1 MTIHPHYDYIIS
13 GSGCAGLSLLMRM
26 MQEPFFDEKQ
36 ILVVDK
42 APKTSNDRTWC
53 FWERGEG
60 LFEPLV
66 YRHWN
71 EVDFYS
77 SYFSATLPLSP
88 YRYKMIRGIDFYR
101 HIQELAATKNN
112 IHFLYETVLATGT
125 NDNTAFVK
133 LTSGEYS
140 ADYVFNSILF
150 DQPVIHKG
158 EYMLL
163 QHFKGWVI
171 ETEAPVFNPAK
182 ATFMDFRVS
191 QEAGTTFMY
200 VLPLSEK
207 SALVEYTLF
216 TEQLLPQEKY
226 ESELY
231 TYLKTYLGIEHFN
244 IEHEEFG
251 IIPMTNHIFPAAE
264 GRVINMGIAG
274 GQAKGSSGY
283 AFQFIQKKTDTIVKH
298 LVQHRFPAQAMRY
311 TERKFRLYDSVLLNV
326 LQRRILNGDRVFA
339 NIFQKNKPAL
349 VLRFLNNESSIWD
362 DLQIMNSV
370 PTGVFLKAA
379 IQELLR

>member
-1 MTIHPHYDYIIS
+1 MTIRSHYDYIIS

-26 MQEPFFDEKQ
+26 MHDPFFDEKQ
-36 ILVVDK
+36 VLVVDK

-53 FWERGEG
+53 FWEQGKG

-66 YRHWN
+66 HRYWN

-77 SYFSATLPLSP
+77 GYFSATLPLSP

-101 HIQELAATKNN
+101 HVQELATTRNN
-112 IHFLYETVLATGT
+112 IHFLYEPVLATGT
-125 NDNTAFVK
+125 GDNTAFVQ
-133 LTSGEYS
+133 LASGLFS
-140 ADYVFNSILF
+140 ADYVFNSILWEP
-150 DQPVIHKG
+150 PVMQKG

-171 ETEAPVFNPAK
+171 ETEVPVFNPAK

-200 VLPLSEK
+200 VLPLSET

-216 TEQLLPQEKY
+216 TETLLPQEKY
-226 ESELY
+226 ETELRA
-231 TYLKTYLGIEHFN
+231 YLKTFLGIEQFKV
-244 IEHEEFG
+244 EHEEFG
-251 IIPMTNHIFPAAE
+251 IIPMTNHIFPVAE

-283 AFQFIQKKTDTIVKH
+283 AFQFIQKKTDAIIKK
-298 LVQHRFPAQAMRY
+298 LVQQEFPVQATGF

-326 LQRRILNGDRVFA
+326 LQRRKLNGDRVFA
-339 NIFQKNKPAL
+339 DIFQKNKPAL
-349 VLRFLNNESSIWD
+349 VLRFLDNESSIWD

-370 PTGVFLKAA
+370 PTGIFLKAA
-379 IQELLR
+379 MQELFR